1 MFVIAI
7 SPVRNPS
14 VGDRFITAQR
24 RRRSASRLCPDWE
37 SSLVLLLVW
46 SNVFLTVTNDTC
58 DTLKC
63 SGKYAHHF
71 CIMRSYCVCVYHVT
85 DGTDTE
91 KETVAVWVSVYSC
104 SSRNSSCLSVR
115 LFLFIT
121 KQQLFESQVIPVHHK
136 TAAVSVPDYSC
147 LSGNHLILLCPPVR
161 LSVCLY
167 AHNVWIC
174 PLVVSSWSFVF
185 VGLFQVRR
193 SQSVSRG
200 FFVLGRFEWRWQK
213 LAQTFVG
220 VGVSEIFVCWFVF

>member
-121 KQQLFESQVIPVHHK
+121 KQQLFESQVIPVHHE
-136 TAAVSVPDYSC
+136 TSAVWVSGYSC
-147 LSGNHLILLCPPVR
+147 LSRNSSCLSLR
-161 LSVCLY
+161 LFLDRKSV
-167 AHNVWIC
+167 V
-174 PLVVSSWSFVF
+174 
-185 VGLFQVRR
+185 
-193 SQSVSRG
+193 
-200 FFVLGRFEWRWQK
+200 
-213 LAQTFVG
+213 
-220 VGVSEIFVCWFVF
+220 